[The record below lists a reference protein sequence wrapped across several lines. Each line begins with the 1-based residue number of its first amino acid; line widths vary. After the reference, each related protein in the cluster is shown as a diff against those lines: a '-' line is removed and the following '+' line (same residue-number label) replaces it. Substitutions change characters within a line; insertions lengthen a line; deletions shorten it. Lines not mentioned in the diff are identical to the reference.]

1 VALGYNTRV
10 RPLALSLLLA
20 LAALA
25 GCDSG
30 GGGDPEPKRRPSPAI
45 TSAELHDHLAAF
57 QRIADDNGGSR
68 AAGTP
73 GYDASADYVAARLR
87 DAGWRV
93 RFTRVS
99 FPYFKLRRASVT
111 IGARRLRPGRDFQ
124 VLTYSGSGSVSSRI
138 RRLRNGCAA
147 EEFETLPADEIPVV
161 GRGICFF
168 RMKAANAARAG
179 APALIV
185 VDNAPTGNG
194 VPVGTLAMQ
203 GIRIPV
209 VLVAERALAAVG
221 DGDSVSVAV
230 SAASGRRTSNN
241 VIAETRGGRDE
252 LVVMAGA
259 HLDSVPGGPGIND
272 NASGVAA
279 LIEAAEAIGPD
290 PDGAV
295 VRLGF
300 WTAEEVGLVGSRR
313 YVRSLSLGE
322 RLRITAY
329 LNLDMVGSPNPV
341 AELYADGNPRLG
353 RVLRR
358 AVGGPLGGTA
368 AGRASDHAP
377 FQAAG
382 IPVNG
387 LYTGSTERGPGGR
400 PRDAC
405 YHLACDTLG
414 NVDRRM
420 LLRMAR
426 ATARA
431 LGRLSARDR

>member
-1 VALGYNTRV
+1 VRRLAPLLVAAVL
-10 RPLALSLLLA
+10 
-20 LAALA
+20 LA
-25 GCDSG
+25 GCDSDEG
-30 GGGDPEPKRRPSPAI
+30 SEPEPKPGPSPAI
-45 TSAELHDHLAAF
+45 TRAELNDHLAAL
-57 QRIADDNGGSR
+57 QRIADDNGGTR

-93 RFTRVS
+93 RLEQLS
-99 FPYFKLRRASVT
+99 FPYFKLRRGSVMV
-111 IGARRLRPGRDFQ
+111 GGRRLRRGRDFQ
-124 VLTYSGSGSVSSRI
+124 VLTYSGSGSASSRM
-138 RRLRNGCAA
+138 RRLENGCTA
-147 EEFETLPADEIPVV
+147 EEFERLPADEIPVV

-185 VDNAPTGNG
+185 VDNPPTRKG
-194 VPVGTLAMQ
+194 VPSGTLAIQ

-209 VLVAERALAAVG
+209 VLVANRALAAAG
-221 DGDSVSVAV
+221 DGDAVSVAV
-230 SAASGRRTSNN
+230 SAASGPRTSHN
-241 VIAETRGGRDE
+241 VVADTPGGRGE

-272 NASGVAA
+272 NGSGVAT
-279 LIEAAEAIGPD
+279 LIEAAEAIGPE
-290 PDGAV
+290 PDGAP
-295 VRLGF
+295 VRLAF
-300 WTAEEVGLVGSRR
+300 WAAEEVGLVGSRH

-322 RLRITAY
+322 RLRISAY
-329 LNLDMVGSPNPV
+329 LNLDVVGSPNPIGEV
-341 AELYADGNPRLG
+341 YVDGDERLG
-353 RVLRR
+353 RLLRQ
-358 AVGGPLGGTA
+358 A
-368 AGRASDHAP
+368 AGRPLGSVAAGGGSDHVP

-405 YHLACDTLG
+405 YHLACDRIS
-414 NVDRRM
+414 NVNRRV

-426 ATARA
+426 ATAEA
-431 LGRLSARDR
+431 LGTLSARYKPGADGS